1 MDESITK
8 TTKFEE
14 QSSWGDTIRAYEAS
28 KKNLHW
34 DVNDESAKVKRINLR
49 ERRCQ
54 ERELDPVLMKYRD
67 DDKEQNYMMKKASKS
82 QLVLDR
88 VATASATRFNIINHN
103 GPSKNNGPYNQSEK
117 SAKSL
122 HLISNLLG
130 KDHKEAPIL
139 YDEKFYSQR
148 FVSKTEKIAKRVNSR
163 EFNIV
168 SNNYYRNH
176 NERIQEE
183 FEKLQSEVTKKYW
196 ETHGYNPVI
205 AQYYSDADEERYN
218 AKLKEVEAMQGK
230 SQACRL
236 PPG

>member
-1 MDESITK
+1 MTK
-8 TTKFEE
+8 TTTFEE
-14 QSSWGDTIRAYEAS
+14 KASWGDTIRAYDAS

-34 DVNDESAKVKRINLR
+34 ELNDVSSKVKRIDLR
-49 ERRCQ
+49 ERKCQ
-54 ERELDPVLMKYRD
+54 ERELDPILMKYREES
-67 DDKEQNYMMKKASKS
+67 KENNYMMKKTSKS
-82 QLVLDR
+82 ELVLER
-88 VATASATRFNIINHN
+88 VANTSATRFNIINHQ
-103 GPSKNNGPYNQSEK
+103 GPNKNHGPYNQSEK

-130 KDHKEAPIL
+130 KDHTEAPVL
-139 YDEKFYSQR
+139 YDDKFYSKR
-148 FVSKTEKIAKRVNSR
+148 FVSKTEKVIKPVGSR

-168 SNNYYRNH
+168 SNNFYRNH
-176 NERIQEE
+176 DNRIQEE
-183 FEKLQSEVTKKYW
+183 FEKLQTEVTKKYW

-218 AKLKEVEAMQGK
+218 VKLKEIEAMQGK